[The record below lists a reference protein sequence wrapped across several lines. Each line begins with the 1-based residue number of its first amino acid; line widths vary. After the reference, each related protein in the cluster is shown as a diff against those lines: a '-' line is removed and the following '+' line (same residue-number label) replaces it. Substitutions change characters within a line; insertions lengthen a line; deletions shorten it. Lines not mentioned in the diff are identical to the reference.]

1 MLSQDDYKLYTGV
14 SSGYSDEQWQKLVD
28 LAASR
33 LARLLCLDKLA
44 DDCEPLSAEEYDD
57 LKLVAEIYDAKELTA
72 EQYDR
77 CGKTLLVGG
86 GTATIPNDLAMLLAN
101 FLCMMLAHRG
111 TDNSVTSKK
120 TRNFS
125 ISFGS
130 DAAGTFAK
138 LEQNYGD
145 IVEKYSRCGLGF
157 CVESSA
163 KRCCYGCF

>member
-1 MLSQDDYKLYTGV
+1 MLSQDDYKLYTGTSV
-14 SSGYSDEQWQKLVD
+14 NYSAEDWQKLVD
-28 LAASR
+28 MAARR
-33 LARLLCLDKLA
+33 LAHFLCLDKLA

-57 LKLVAEIYDAKELTA
+57 LKLAAAIYDAKTLTA
-72 EQYDR
+72 EEYDR

-86 GTATIPNDLAMLLAN
+86 GTVTIPDDLALLLAN
-101 FLCMMLAHRG
+101 FLCLMLAHRG

-138 LEQNYGD
+138 LSENYGD
-145 IVEKYSRCGLGF
+145 IIDKYSRCGLGF

-163 KRCCYGCF
+163 KRCCCERF